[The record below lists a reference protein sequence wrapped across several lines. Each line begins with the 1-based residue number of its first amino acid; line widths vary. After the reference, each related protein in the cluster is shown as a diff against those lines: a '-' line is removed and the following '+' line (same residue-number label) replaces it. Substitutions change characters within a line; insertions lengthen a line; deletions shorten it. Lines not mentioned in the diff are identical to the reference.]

1 MNNLVKTIRLF
12 NVSLIKFACSTKE
25 KNSVVF
31 SESVFL
37 SHGLPVQ
44 KVETLMGVPFI
55 S

>member
-1 MNNLVKTIRLF
+1 MPNKG
-12 NVSLIKFACSTKE
+12 

-37 SHGLPVQ
+37 SHGWPVQ
-44 KVETLMGVPFI
+44 KVETLMGVLFT